1 MNKGAFLRRSLPVL
15 AIVVVLLASIAAAAV
30 AAEPDGKAV
39 FAAQKCNLC
48 HSVQAQGID
57 RTVKSSKAKDL
68 SNAGA
73 EHNADWLQKWLKKE
87 EMIDGK
93 KHQKTFTGSDAE
105 LAALVQWLQTLKK

>member
-1 MNKGAFLRRSLPVL
+1 MTLAPRFRRSLPVL
-15 AIVVVLLASIAAAAV
+15 AVILVLLACIASAAS

-39 FAAQKCNLC
+39 FMAQKCNLC
-48 HSVQAQGID
+48 HSVETQGID
-57 RTVKSSKAKDL
+57 RTVKTSKAKDL

-73 EHNADWLQKWLKKE
+73 EHKGDWIQKWLKKE

-105 LAALVQWLQTLKK
+105 LAALVQWVQSLKK